1 MNAHRTPLN
10 IFVAS
15 WEVYCISPKSRNR
28 IVKTSSNQKSTLIS
42 DTGMNSLNNLKAC
55 IQTLHLFPSV
65 LFIAATHPIN
75 TPFTCH
81 CPHVCLP
88 RPGHRQSRRDPENG
102 LTHTNTHTHTHTHTH
117 MQHAVRKWP
126 LTWLTSWI
134 CLTCW
139 LGCFL
144 GIHSSSAG
152 KPAGSSCLWPW
163 VKEKINEGERRK
175 WFVDTEGGERR
186 KKWKEGWRG
195 GKKKE
200 TWEERVLSPSPKS
213 PQLKQSKARRSQF
226 FSTVNPIHMKTHKSQ
241 KIWK

>member
-1 MNAHRTPLN
+1 
-10 IFVAS
+10 
-15 WEVYCISPKSRNR
+15 
-28 IVKTSSNQKSTLIS
+28 
-42 DTGMNSLNNLKAC
+42 MNSLNNLKAC

-75 TPFTCH
+75 TPFTCY

-88 RPGHRQSRRDPENG
+88 GPGHRQSRRDPENG
-102 LTHTNTHTHTHTHTH
+102 LTHTHTH

-163 VKEKINEGERRK
+163 EKEKIDEGERRK
-175 WFVDTEGGERR
+175 RFVDLWKEVKGE
-186 KKWKEGWRG
+186 KWKEGWG
-195 GKKKE
+195 GKKRDTGRKCVE
-200 TWEERVLSPSPKS
+200 PKSKS
-213 PQLKQSKARRSQF
+213 PQLKQSKARRSPIKF

>member
-102 LTHTNTHTHTHTHTH
+102 LTHTNTHTHTHTHP
-117 MQHAVRKWP
+117 HATRRQEVATY
-126 LTWLTSWI
+126 LTDFMDLSN
-134 CLTCW
+134 L
-139 LGCFL
+139 LAGLLPGDSFL
-144 GIHSSSAG
+144 
-152 KPAGSSCLWPW
+152 L
-163 VKEKINEGERRK
+163 RRK
-175 WFVDTEGGERR
+175 ASRFFMSLALSER
-186 KKWKEGWRG
+186 KDK
-195 GKKKE
+195 
-200 TWEERVLSPSPKS
+200 
-213 PQLKQSKARRSQF
+213 
-226 FSTVNPIHMKTHKSQ
+226 
-241 KIWK
+241 